1 MITAV
6 DTNVLLDV
14 LSADPE
20 FMEAS
25 IQALQEAAQAG
36 SLVVC
41 DLVYA
46 ELCVHFQRQTD
57 GDRFLQENEI
67 RVEGLSREASFLASR
82 LWRIYRRQGG
92 KRSRILTDFLVG
104 AHAQVQTSQLLS
116 RDRGFYKPIFPS
128 LALVDPSNL
137 LPQKG
142 PSG

>member
-6 DTNVLLDV
+6 DTNVLLDI

-36 SLVVC
+36 SLVIC

-46 ELCVHFQRQTD
+46 ELCVHFQRQTECD
-57 GDRFLQENEI
+57 QFLQENEI
-67 RVEGLSREASFLASR
+67 RVENLSREASFLASQ
-82 LWRIYRRQGG
+82 LWRKYRRQSG

-104 AHAQVQTSQLLS
+104 AHAQVQTSRLLS

-128 LALVDPSNL
+128 LALVDPSNPL
-137 LPQKG
+137 RRKEPRG
-142 PSG
+142 